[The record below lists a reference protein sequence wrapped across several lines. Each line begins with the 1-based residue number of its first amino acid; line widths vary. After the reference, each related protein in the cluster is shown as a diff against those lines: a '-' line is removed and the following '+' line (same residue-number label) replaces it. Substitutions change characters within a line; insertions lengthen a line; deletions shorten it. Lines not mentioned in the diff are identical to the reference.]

1 MQSVRMEIEVKVKG
15 NENSSGSIKVQE
27 NVSPICQ
34 PQPWE
39 SRFYHSAI
47 YLMEIL
53 EKHGC
58 SQFAT
63 KANISNQCSYPA
75 CLLWYEPWM
84 KPECWENEKFQD
96 AKPFTQE
103 IWQIVS

>member
-1 MQSVRMEIEVKVKG
+1 MQSVKMEIEVKVKG
-15 NENSSGSIKVQE
+15 NEKSSGSIKVQE

-47 YLMEIL
+47 YLM
-53 EKHGC
+53 
-58 SQFAT
+58 
-63 KANISNQCSYPA
+63 KA
-75 CLLWYEPWM
+75 
-84 KPECWENEKFQD
+84 ECWENDKFQD

-103 IWQIVS
+103 I